1 VIQEFEALSTI
12 FQFLKVDARQSIWE
26 QHREIRQKFM
36 TAERRPWG
44 EWNTEAVL
52 AWLSARAG
60 TPNGETGKKEE

>member
-1 VIQEFEALSTI
+1 
-12 FQFLKVDARQSIWE
+12 VDARQSIWE

-60 TPNGETGKKEE
+60 APNGETGKEEQ